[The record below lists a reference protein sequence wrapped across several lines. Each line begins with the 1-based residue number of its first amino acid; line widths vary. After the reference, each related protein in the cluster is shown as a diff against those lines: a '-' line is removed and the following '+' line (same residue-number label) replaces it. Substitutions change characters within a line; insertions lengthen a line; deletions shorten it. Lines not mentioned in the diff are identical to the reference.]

1 MVSPLTA
8 LTPKVQSA
16 IAAALGDEFRE
27 ADPVLR
33 PSQFADVQ
41 VNAAL
46 ALAKKVGMP
55 PRELA
60 TKVLDALDLDGVVD
74 QAEVSGPG
82 FINLTFSDAWL
93 ASLVDEVVAH
103 DRLGVPTQDRQVIPI
118 DYSAPNVA
126 KEMHVGHLRT
136 TVVGDSLARTLEH
149 LGHEVIRQN
158 HIGDWG
164 TPFGML
170 IEHLLEVGE
179 DSAEAEL
186 LVTDPN
192 AFYQAARAKF
202 EAAEVAEPRGSAG
215 DFNVRA
221 RSRVVALQAGDPETM
236 RLWHHLV
243 DLSKIYFNKV
253 YGLLGV
259 TLTDA
264 DLAGES
270 MYNDMLADVCDE
282 LERNGLAMVSDGALC
297 VFLEGYT
304 GREGKLVP
312 LIIRKSDGGY
322 GYGTTDLAT
331 IKHRVNTLHADR
343 VLYVVGAPQG
353 LHFNMV
359 WDTARKA
366 GWIPDGVTPIHV
378 QIGNVLGD
386 DRKILK
392 TRSGKPLRLM
402 ALLEEA
408 VDKARGVIDE
418 SRPDLDAET
427 RATIARQIG
436 IGAVKYA
443 DLSVAHDSEY
453 VFDLDR
459 MVSLTGNTG
468 PYLQYVVAR
477 IRSIFRQVVLDPAEQ
492 RAPILLGEPQER
504 ALATHLLEFGEV
516 VRAVG
521 DVYEPHR
528 LAGYLFEL
536 AQLFSAFYEN
546 CPVLKA
552 DQEEVKQSRLTLSA
566 LVLRVMV
573 QGLDL
578 LGIESPE
585 QM

>member
-1 MVSPLTA
+1 MVSPLVA

-16 IAAALGDEFRE
+16 IAAALGDDFRE

-46 ALAKKVGMP
+46 ALAKKVGLP
-55 PRELA
+55 PREVA
-60 TKVLDALDLDGVVD
+60 ARIVDALDLDDVCDSV
-74 QAEVSGPG
+74 EVSGPG
-82 FINLTFSDAWL
+82 FINLTFSSSWIAGLLQDVEA
-93 ASLVDEVVAH
+93 DERGGVA
-103 DRLGVPTQDRQVIPI
+103 LQATQNIPI
-118 DYSAPNVA
+118 DYSAHN
-126 KEMHVGHLRT
+126 
-136 TVVGDSLARTLEH
+136 
-149 LGHEVIRQN
+149 VIRQN

-170 IEHLLEVGE
+170 IEHLLDVGR
-179 DSAEAEL
+179 DSEEADL

-192 AFYQAARAKF
+192 AFYQAARVKF
-202 EAAEVAEPRGSAG
+202 DRADKAEPAGSEG

-221 RSRVVALQAGDPETM
+221 RTRVVSLQAGDPETLA
-236 RLWHHLV
+236 LWRELV
-243 DLSKIYFNKV
+243 DLSKIYFNKI
-253 YGLLGV
+253 YSTLGI
-259 TLTDA
+259 TLTDD

-270 MYNDMLADVCDE
+270 TYNEVLADLCAE
-282 LERNGLAMVSDGALC
+282 LEAKGIATISDGALC
-297 VFLEGYT
+297 VFLDGYT
-304 GREGKLVP
+304 GREGKPVP

-322 GYGTTDLAT
+322 NYGTTDLAT
-331 IKHRVNTLHADR
+331 IKHRVEDLKAHR
-343 VLYVVGAPQG
+343 VLYVIGAPQA
-353 LHFNMV
+353 LHLNMV

-366 GWIPDGVTPIHV
+366 GWLPDDVVPVHV

-402 ALLEEA
+402 ALLDEA
-408 VDKARGVIDE
+408 VEKARTVIDGT
-418 SRPDLDAET
+418 RPDLDET
-427 RATIARQIG
+427 VRATIARQIG

-459 MVSLTGNTG
+459 MVALTGNTG

-477 IRSIFRQVVLDPAEQ
+477 VRSIFRQIGLDPAAQ
-492 RAPILLGEPQER
+492 HAPILLGEPHER
-504 ALATHLLEFGEV
+504 ALATHLLGFGDV
-516 VRAVG
+516 VAEVG
-521 DVYEPHR
+521 DTYEPHR

-536 AQLFSAFYEN
+536 AQAFSAFYEN

-552 DQEEVKQSRLTLSA
+552 ELDEVKESRLTWCA
-566 LVLRVMV
+566 LVFRVMTT
-573 QGLDL
+573 GLGL
-578 LGIESPE
+578 LGLESPE